1 MLILTIKTHFI
12 DSTGNHS
19 VADPETNLASDSTPI
34 WLPHIGDIE
43 LSDQNQNF
51 NIFKMLDGD
60 SKIAHFRRFTQ
71 DSNSRLDI
79 FDISG
84 YRARRRP
91 RSLHSLR
98 MVTNLRTI
106 STVAIAPTA

>member
-1 MLILTIKTHFI
+1 MDDAIHNY
-12 DSTGNHS
+12 DSTGNLS

-34 WLPHIGDIE
+34 WLSHVGDIE
-43 LSDQNQNF
+43 LSDQHQNF

-84 YRARRRP
+84 AQATA
-91 RSLHSLR
+91 L
-98 MVTNLRTI
+98 
-106 STVAIAPTA
+106 APLPSHGDKFAHH